1 MIFMNVEVGHG
12 FLSYDDL
19 GSKFYGLIVGVQ
31 NGLIDYIRVDR
42 IYDEGRDRIRCY
54 DDGDAIKEQDEHH
67 VRLDSCPPP
76 FSAFGS
82 FKNWKGETR
91 SNVVAFVDMLN
102 MQFFPL
108 DLFENGA
115 CKIIDNGAKVSEKDM
130 NVVYNHPWVSRMHRE
145 FLKKDFTE
153 LNKDETAKHVFGVYG
168 GRRLPDI
175 SDIESCT
182 DNFGFGG

>member
-1 MIFMNVEVGHG
+1 MSVEVGQG
-12 FLSYDDL
+12 FSLVDRDNSVY
-19 GSKFYGLIVGVQ
+19 YGLVMGVHGSVIEFVQ
-31 NGLIDYIRVDR
+31 VEQ
-42 IYDEGRDRIRCY
+42 IYKDGRNHICCY
-54 DDGDAIKEQDEHH
+54 DDGDAIKERDEHH

-76 FSAFGS
+76 FSVFGS
-82 FKNWKGETR
+82 FRNYKGETR
-91 SNVVAFVDMLN
+91 SNAVAFADMSNVRHL
-102 MQFFPL
+102 PL
-108 DLFENGA
+108 GLFEDGT
-115 CKIIDNGAKVSEKDM
+115 CKIIDGGIKVSEKDM
-130 NVVYNHPWVSRMHRE
+130 NVIYNHPWASRLHRE

>member
-1 MIFMNVEVGHG
+1 MSVQIGQG
-12 FLSYDDL
+12 FVRKR
-19 GSKFYGLIVGVQ
+19 GSTGTFYGLVVGKHDD
-31 NGLIDYIRVDR
+31 LIDYIHVDR
-42 IYDEGRDRIRCY
+42 IYEDSRGRIRCY
-54 DDGDAIKEQDEHH
+54 DDGDAIKDQDEHH

-82 FKNWKGETR
+82 FRNYNGETR
-91 SNVVAFVDMLN
+91 SNAVAFADMSNVRSL
-102 MQFFPL
+102 PSG
-108 DLFENGA
+108 LFENGA

-130 NVVYNHPWVSRMHRE
+130 DVVYNHPWSSRMHRE

-153 LNKDETAKHVFGVYG
+153 LNKDETAKHAFGVYG

-182 DNFGFGG
+182 DDFDFGG